1 MRRTPLPRTAARR
14 AAAVGLAVAAA
25 VALAAGPSSA
35 GSPAAP
41 TAARWLGAADGWAAT
56 NGGTVGGADAPRES
70 YYVVSS
76 RAELIAAAANGGHP
90 DDPKVIMV
98 RGTIDGNEAADGH
111 LLGEQ
116 DYAPGY
122 DIEKYMSCFAD
133 GTTWSDTTFPYCKEQ
148 RQLRTTGS
156 NKEKAQI
163 QITLPSNTSLIGLG
177 KDATLSSVFLSVNR
191 GHDITVRNLALES
204 PVDWFTSWDPTDGA
218 NGNWNGRFK
227 AMGVVTGTNI
237 WVDHCTFSD
246 GAYPDDEAPTGFQ
259 GRTIQRHDGLL
270 DIEDGSDFITVS
282 YSQFLGHDKTMLIGS
297 GDSHAD
303 RDAGHLKITYHHN
316 LFKNALE
323 RSPRVRFG
331 AVHTYNNLFQG
342 AVDDPHFPMLSQALG
357 GPAYFL
363 GTGYQSKIY
372 SEYNDVEYTGPG
384 ATNDIAI
391 MNFGGNQF
399 VDHGS
404 WFNGRPTDLNTLAAQ
419 KFDAAK
425 AAALES
431 AAATGTA
438 APDWTALD
446 FTTDVGWSPAHE
458 YKYHALTSPAAV
470 RAVVL
475 AQAGAGR

>member
-1 MRRTPLPRTAARR
+1 MRRRMLLRH
-14 AAAVGLAVAAA
+14 AVPGVGIA
-25 VALAAGPSSA
+25 ALAALALVSGSASAAPQAPSA
-35 GSPAAP
+35 GP
-41 TAARWLGAADGWAAT
+41 WLGAADGWAAT
-56 NGGTVGGADAPRES
+56 NGGTVGGADAPRAS
-70 YYVVSS
+70 YYVVST
-76 RAELIAAAANGGHP
+76 RAELVAAANNGGHP
-90 DDPKVIMV
+90 DDPKVILV

-122 DIEKYMSCFAD
+122 DIEKYMSCFAN

-148 RQLRTTGS
+148 RGLRTTGS

-163 QITLPSNTSLIGLG
+163 QITIPSNTSLIGLG
-177 KDATLSSVFLSVNR
+177 SDAKLSSVFLSVNR
-191 GHDITVRNLALES
+191 GHNIAVRNLTIES
-204 PVDWFTSWDPTDGA
+204 PIDWFTSWDPGDGA

-227 AMGVVTGTNI
+227 AMGVVSGTNI

-246 GAYPDDEAPTGFQ
+246 GAYPDDQAPTGFQ
-259 GRTIQRHDGLL
+259 GRAIQRHDGLL
-270 DIEDGSDFITVS
+270 DIEDGADFITVS

-303 RDAGHLKITYHHN
+303 KDAGHLRITFHHN
-316 LFKNALE
+316 LFKDAVE

-331 AVHTYNNLFQG
+331 AVHTYNNVFQG
-342 AVDDPHFPMLSQALG
+342 AVDDPRFPMPSQSMGGYAYYLG
-357 GPAYFL
+357 V
-363 GTGYQSKIY
+363 GYQSKIY
-372 SEYNDVEYTGPG
+372 SEYNDFEYTGPG
-384 ATNDIAI
+384 ATNDITI
-391 MNFGGNQF
+391 WNWGGNQF

-419 KFDAAK
+419 KFEDAK
-425 AAALES
+425 AAALET
-431 AAATGTA
+431 AATTGTA

-446 FTTDVGWSPAHE
+446 FTTDVGWSPAQE
-458 YKYHALTSPAAV
+458 YRYHALTSPAAV